1 MVGLL
6 GRIVWT
12 CLDSQDSLV
21 VVMVGTIFVRRVA
34 SVIEDGCVSTI
45 VPGHQHPWLDEFLRS
60 DEQGCCGGQ
69 REPLPR
75 DAMGL
80 SNLSF
85 AILGS
90 QESPKNHHFVW
101 MARIWIT

>member
-12 CLDSQDSLV
+12 CLDSQDGMV
-21 VVMVGTIFVRRVA
+21 GMVGTIFLRRVA

-75 DAMGL
+75 NAMRL

-85 AILGS
+85 ASLGS
-90 QESPKNHHFVW
+90 Q
-101 MARIWIT
+101 